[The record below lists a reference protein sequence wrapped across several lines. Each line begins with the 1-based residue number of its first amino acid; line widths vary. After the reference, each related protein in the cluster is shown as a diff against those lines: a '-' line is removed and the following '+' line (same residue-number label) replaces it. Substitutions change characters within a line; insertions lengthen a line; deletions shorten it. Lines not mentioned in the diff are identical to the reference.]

1 MASTDTSPEVIESI
15 LFDELA
21 KLGPEREDIKREA
34 TLEELD
40 VDSLDIVELAQ
51 VVEDRWGIQFDPQD
65 FKDVKTVGD
74 AIDLVLARMR

>member
-1 MASTDTSPEVIESI
+1 MATADTSPQVIEDV

-21 KLGPEREDIKREA
+21 KLGPDRADIRREA

-40 VDSLDIVELAQ
+40 VDSLDVVELAQ

-74 AIDLVLARMR
+74 AIDLVLSRMQ